1 MGNVEA
7 FCWLALRLQEPVYIQ
22 ERDRDNAF
30 TNRSRLVTD
39 RIGRAIAAGSA
50 HYHVVV
56 PS

>member
-1 MGNVEA
+1 MAGIAAAAET
-7 FCWLALRLQEPVYIQ
+7 LYTQ

-30 TNRSRLVTD
+30 TNRSRWVTV
-39 RIGRAIAAGSA
+39 RIGRAIAAGIA